1 MNKNYLIFGGIAA
14 AVIGGAIYYR
24 RQFNVFYNFKYKVT
38 SVQVLSRSAQLLKL
52 RATIEID
59 NPSQLQFVLSS
70 YNFDIFL
77 NRTNRVGQISNP
89 DVNQTLVRNG
99 KSYVSFDIDINLK
112 EINWVSTGLDLL
124 LGGKNSIIT
133 LRGNLVVK
141 SGILFFRLPLDLSYT
156 FKYLLS

>member
-1 MNKNYLIFGGIAA
+1 MNKNYLIIGGIAA

-24 RQFNVFYNFKYKVT
+24 RQFNIFYDFKYKVT
-38 SVQVLSRSAQLLKL
+38 SVQVLSRSTQLLKL

-70 YNFDIFL
+70 YNFDVFL

-124 LGGKNSIIT
+124 LGGKNSILT